1 VDKNTLLS
9 RWYIIAKNYLCQTFF
24 VVHLLIFVKTPLM
37 PTSGPV
43 IIVEDD
49 ADDYELIELA
59 FKSLGVTNE
68 IVFFP
73 NGEKALDYLL
83 NTPRNPFIILCDVNM
98 PGMDGFEL
106 REAINENDYLKKKAV
121 PFIFLSTSDRVSD
134 INKAYTLTVQGYFT
148 KPDSLAGLTNEL
160 KAIVDYWRKCKHP
173 SKN

>member
-1 VDKNTLLS
+1 MDKNTLLS

-49 ADDYELIELA
+49 VDDYELIELA

-68 IVFFP
+68 IVFFR

-106 REAINENDYLKKKAV
+106 REAIKTNKIPA
-121 PFIFLSTSDRVSD
+121 FLIEMLSFFEEVGVEIKSPT
-134 INKAYTLTVQGYFT
+134 
-148 KPDSLAGLTNEL
+148 
-160 KAIVDYWRKCKHP
+160 
-173 SKN
+173 